1 MQGREKDREGFGRRR
16 GRGEDEPPPELHS
29 VHKGKVVSIKEYG
42 VFVELEGRRRHGLVH
57 ISQVSNS
64 RIEAE
69 ELPTIV
75 EVGETV
81 WVKVIAVADGK
92 VSLSMKYVGQTGGED
107 LDPNNVDLE
116 QSAQRRKPRPPDQQR
131 IELGAVLPTVCTK
144 CGAGGHLASECYST
158 GGQKYDLI
166 PEPEGGDEPI
176 QTPTDNIM
184 DVKQALKILAR
195 AKKEEKDKKRKKRK
209 YKKDK
214 KERHKKDKHKRSKKH
229 KNSESSP

>member
-81 WVKVIAVADGK
+81 WVKVIAVA
-92 VSLSMKYVGQTGGED
+92 VRLPSASLSSNSHMGRME
-107 LDPNNVDLE
+107 
-116 QSAQRRKPRPPDQQR
+116 R
-131 IELGAVLPTVCTK
+131 
-144 CGAGGHLASECYST
+144 LAC
-158 GGQKYDLI
+158 
-166 PEPEGGDEPI
+166 P
-176 QTPTDNIM
+176 
-184 DVKQALKILAR
+184 
-195 AKKEEKDKKRKKRK
+195 
-209 YKKDK
+209 
-214 KERHKKDKHKRSKKH
+214 
-229 KNSESSP
+229 